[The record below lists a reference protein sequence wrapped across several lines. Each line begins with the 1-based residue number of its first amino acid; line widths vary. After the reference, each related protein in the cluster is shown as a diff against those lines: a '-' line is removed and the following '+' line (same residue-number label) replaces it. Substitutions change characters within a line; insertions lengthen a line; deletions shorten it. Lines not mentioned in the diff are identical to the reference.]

1 MLLPLGLLFAALSL
15 GRCIPLQQ
23 APSRSKLLLVSFD
36 GFRWNYDQDV
46 DTPNLDAM
54 AADGVKAKYMTPPFI
69 TLTSPCHFTLLTG
82 RYLENH
88 GVIHN
93 MWFDPTTG
101 LKLPYYPTQ
110 GISSW
115 WDNGSLPIWITAQ
128 RQASTAPP
136 RPHRP
141 CTDPSKLP
149 PPPESYRQAR
159 IPSGRSIH
167 FPGTKAKYQREE
179 VYKKLV
185 EPALFNY
192 SNETNWRQSIDTA
205 MEWFAAENL
214 DFITLYFG
222 EPDASGHKFGPES
235 TQRKNMVKQVD
246 RTVGYLRQRIRE
258 SGLESNLNL
267 IITSDHGMETVINT
281 NEIHIRTVNN
291 FTFKDL
297 DFELLDYGPNGLLV
311 PKEGKLEHVYSVLKN
326 AHPKLHVYKK
336 EEFPKKFHYANHP
349 RITPLLLYSDPGYV
363 IHGRYKVQFNKGEHG
378 FDNEATNMKT
388 IFRAVGPA
396 FKKGLVVEPFE
407 SVNVYALLCE
417 LLGITPE
424 PHDGSLA
431 VTKPML
437 RSGPSLHP
445 AKKLPLMLGLAL
457 VLGCWGGVF

>member
-1 MLLPLGLLFAALSL
+1 LGLLFAALSSGGCL
-15 GRCIPLQQ
+15 PLQQ

-46 DTPNLDAM
+46 DTPNLDTM
-54 AADGVKAKYMTPPFI
+54 AAEGVKAKYMTPAFI

-82 RYLENH
+82 RYMENH

-93 MWFDPTTG
+93 MWFDTKTG
-101 LKLPYYPTQ
+101 LRAPYYTTQ

-128 RQASTAPP
+128 RQASEFMECLHSQGLKT
-136 RPHRP
+136 
-141 CTDPSKLP
+141 
-149 PPPESYRQAR
+149 
-159 IPSGRSIH
+159 GSIH
-167 FPGTKAKYQREE
+167 FPGTKAKYRGEE
-179 VYKKLV
+179 VYKKVV
-185 EPALFNY
+185 EPPLFNY
-192 SNETNWRQSIDTA
+192 SNETNWRQSIDTV
-205 MEWFAAENL
+205 MEWFTAENL

-222 EPDASGHKFGPES
+222 EPDSSGHKFGPES
-235 TQRKNMVKQVD
+235 PQRKKMIEQVD

-258 SGLESNLNL
+258 SGLESKLNL
-267 IITSDHGMETVINT
+267 IITSDHGMETVIKT
-281 NEIHIRTVNN
+281 NEIRIGKISN

-297 DFELLDYGPNGLLV
+297 EFELLDYGPNGLMV
-311 PKEGKLEHVYSVLKN
+311 PKEGKLEHVYSVLKD

-336 EEFPKKFHYANHP
+336 EEFPKRFHYANHS

-363 IHGRYKVQFNKGEHG
+363 IHGRFKVQFNKGEHG
-378 FDNEATNMKT
+378 FDNEAMNMKT

-396 FKKGLVVEPFE
+396 FKKGLEVEPFE

-424 PHDGSLA
+424 PHDGSLE

-437 RSGPSLHP
+437 QQPGSGPSLHL
-445 AKKLPLMLGLAL
+445 AKKLPLVLGLAV

>member
-1 MLLPLGLLFAALSL
+1 
-15 GRCIPLQQ
+15 
-23 APSRSKLLLVSFD
+23 
-36 GFRWNYDQDV
+36 
-46 DTPNLDAM
+46 
-54 AADGVKAKYMTPPFI
+54 
-69 TLTSPCHFTLLTG
+69 TG

-93 MWFDPTTG
+93 MWFDTKTG
-101 LKLPYYPTQ
+101 IKLPYYTTQ

-128 RQASTAPP
+128 RQASGLKT
-136 RPHRP
+136 
-141 CTDPSKLP
+141 
-149 PPPESYRQAR
+149 
-159 IPSGRSIH
+159 GSIH
-167 FPGTKAKYQREE
+167 FPGTKAKYQNQE

-192 SNETNWRQSIDTA
+192 SNETNWRQSIDTV
-205 MEWFAAENL
+205 MEWFTVDNL

-222 EPDASGHKFGPES
+222 EPDSSGHKYGPES
-235 TQRKNMVKQVD
+235 TQRKNMIKQVD

-267 IITSDHGMETVINT
+267 IITSDHGMETVLKT
-281 NEIHIRTVNN
+281 DEIHLRTVSN
-291 FTFKDL
+291 FTFKDI
-297 DFELLDYGPNGLLV
+297 DFELLDYGPSGLLV

-336 EEFPKKFHYANHP
+336 EEFPKRFHYANHS
-349 RITPLLLYSDPGYV
+349 RITPLVLYSDPGYV

-378 FDNEATNMKT
+378 FDNEAMNMKT

-396 FKKGLVVEPFE
+396 FKKGLEVEPFE

-424 PHDGSLA
+424 PHDGSLE

-437 RSGPSLHP
+437 R
-445 AKKLPLMLGLAL
+445 
-457 VLGCWGGVF
+457 